1 MYYDATN
8 LDWVNPSPNMRSLT
22 AATLYPGVGLLET
35 TNVSVGR
42 GTNTPFEIVGAPWIK
57 GQELAAFLNRRNIA
71 GVRFV
76 PLRFTPNASVFKDE
90 RCGGINVVIT
100 DRAKFRPVRTGI
112 EIAVALRRLYPNDWK
127 IDSYL
132 RLLVNAAT
140 LERVKRGDLPED
152 IERSWAPSLAE
163 FERVRA
169 TVLLYE

>member
-1 MYYDATN
+1 MWFDATN

-22 AATLYPGVGLLET
+22 EATLYPGVGLLET

-42 GTNTPFEIVGAPWIK
+42 GTNTPFEVVGAPWIK
-57 GQELAAFLNRRNIA
+57 GQELAASLNRRNIA

-90 RCGGINVVIT
+90 SCSGINIIIT
-100 DRAKFRPVRTGI
+100 DREKFRSVRAGI

-127 IDSYL
+127 VDSYL

-140 LERVKRGDLPED
+140 LEHVKRGDLPEN
-152 IERSWAPSLAE
+152 IERSWAVSLAE
-163 FERVRA
+163 FERARA
-169 TVLLYE
+169 TVLLY